1 MRPVLLDT
9 CAVIWLGSDGELAA
23 AAVRAIDEAAMDG
36 GVFVSPISAWEIG
49 LLTARGRLRLS
60 AEPVK
65 WWRRLT
71 DTGVQVA
78 PLSPDILIASSY
90 LPAPNEQLRDPADR
104 IIAATARDLDMRI
117 VSRDSVLL
125 DYARAGNIDAIAC

>member
-125 DYARAGNIDAIAC
+125 DYTRAGNIDAIAC